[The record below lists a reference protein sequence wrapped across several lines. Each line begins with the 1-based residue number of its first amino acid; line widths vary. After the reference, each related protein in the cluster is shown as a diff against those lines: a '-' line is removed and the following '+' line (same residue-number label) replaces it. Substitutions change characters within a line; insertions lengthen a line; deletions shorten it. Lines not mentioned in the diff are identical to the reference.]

1 MRVLIA
7 ILMLT
12 SASFW
17 ANKASS
23 QYYTTY
29 SKQCGSCGH
38 EVSNDSRV
46 GMRCPFCGVRWGY
59 ENETTKTDYS
69 TASNYSSTPYYSS
82 TPSSG
87 YTMQEVNL
95 RKSPSTKSSIKAVIP
110 SATTVNIISSHG
122 SWYYVSYSTSNG
134 YYSEDMYGYVK
145 KSLIN

>member
-7 ILMLT
+7 ILLLT

-29 SKQCGSCGH
+29 SKQCGSCSH

-59 ENETTKTDYS
+59 ENETKSTSYS
-69 TASNYSSTPYYSS
+69 TAGNYTS

-110 SATTVNIISSHG
+110 SATTVNIISSYG

-134 YYSEDMYGYVK
+134 YYSEDVYGYVK